1 MNEHGP
7 YLNESESQE
16 RVNGSASGVKVSEH
30 DIQESE
36 LTESVIYVRVQEK
49 LGVTEIQESVKA
61 TLKENGIHGIILK
74 QNKAQYHLHGR
85 ALRTVTHH
93 AVLSVH
99 QADRSSSVMKNNLKY
114 SVLLCL
120 QDYLAYHHCSQGQKG
135 ESP

>member
-7 YLNESESQE
+7 YLNESKSQE

-36 LTESVIYVRVQEK
+36 LTESVIYVRLREK

-74 QNKAQYHLHGR
+74 QNKAQYHTGR

-99 QADRSSSVMKNNLKY
+99 QADTDHRL
-114 SVLLCL
+114 
-120 QDYLAYHHCSQGQKG
+120 
-135 ESP
+135 